1 MVGRNIS
8 ADCKLAAIRLHETGL
23 LPLETILDCCRFSRR
38 TWFWVIKLWRETGNV
53 IRLGRIHRGR
63 PRILE
68 TDDIQYLLRLIR
80 NHPDYFLDEMLNLL
94 QTNRFISV
102 HFTTVF
108 CKLKRAGMSRKKL
121 KRIAIKHNEE
131 RQANFVVRMA
141 QYQPEELGFMDE
153 VSKDARTT
161 RRNSGWSKTGKQA
174 EKKQV
179 FVRGRRTS
187 MEALLT
193 LDGIVAGT
201 VVEGS
206 MTKIAFIEY
215 LELIVVSFSC
225 IQIAYMS
232 HNHIADAF
240 VFCSSWTT
248 FCPCHG
254 QCEDTSWWCNSW
266 AGWPIW

>member
-8 ADCKLAAIRLHETGL
+8 ADCKLAAIRLHESGL

-38 TWFWVIKLWRETGNV
+38 TWFRVIKLWRETGHV
-53 IRLGRIHRGR
+53 VRLGEIYRGR
-63 PRILE
+63 HRILDI
-68 TDDIQYLLRLIR
+68 DDIQYLLRLVR
-80 NHPDYFLDEMLNLL
+80 NNPDYFLDEMLNLL
-94 QTNRFISV
+94 QTNCFISV
-102 HFTTVF
+102 HFTTIF
-108 CKLKRAGMSRKKL
+108 RELERAGMSRKKL
-121 KRIAIKHNEE
+121 KRIAIERNEE
-131 RQANFVVRMA
+131 RRADFVARMA

-161 RRNSGWSKTGKQA
+161 RRSSGWSKKGKRA

-187 MEALLT
+187 TEALLT

-206 MTKIAFIEY
+206 MTKAGFIEY

-232 HNHIADAF
+232 HNPITDAF
-240 VFCSSWTT
+240 VFCLSRTA

-254 QCEDTSWWCNSW
+254 QCEDTSR
-266 AGWPIW
+266 